1 MKKRKKQQSTPPLSP
16 PPQPPQE
23 EERFTLEDILQEF
36 GAPQPSGEQ
45 PTPQDPALQTPIPR
59 HHTRDADPETQRYQ
73 PNVEDL
79 PERHIPNQ
87 PMVEEQSS
95 ILQDSDEDW
104 EEEPIPGPDL
114 LGVKP
119 KIPDAP
125 AGSPAFPAS
134 AHSTG
139 FQVREAAPRREE
151 PAAPRKR
158 KPATPEAEQPPR
170 RKAAAGISRLKPAPE
185 PGPSR
190 RKPEPEPEPTPPRR
204 RPEPEPESTPPR
216 RKPESRPEPTPSQG
230 RLEPVQNELHREEPP
245 VKKAAHPSPEIP
257 PAGPSAPPT
266 AEPEHAPERAA
277 RAGAPGRPAVPF
289 PEDRRKP
296 PRRAKAPGDK
306 KPPKP
311 ILTPEARFRQA
322 GQEQKRRG
330 IRLAVC
336 LLFAL
341 CNLVLGFFHS
351 QGLLERFQSQSLLV
365 MGEILLMLLCACA
378 AYDVLSDGLR
388 QLLKPGFGFNTLV
401 TVEILVSLADSFYA
415 FQSLRYTYCPLV
427 SLLLACAL
435 WGLRLRSTGTRDAMA
450 PARHCSGE
458 TALVREPG
466 LYQKTAGVLK
476 GKGSMPEFLQ
486 ANDRAAGPQL
496 LLEFYGAAVLLISAL
511 IAGFT
516 CGGDI
521 PTFLQYWTAIAL
533 AGTPLLG
540 SVAWYRPWA
549 ILNRRLQEQGAS
561 LYGWTGARRLCG
573 KLAVPVS
580 DQDLFPR
587 DNIKLNGVKYYGGQA
602 PDRVVAYG
610 AAVIEAAGSGLA
622 PLFQEQMEIRA
633 ARRYALTKF
642 RRYESGGAGAEI
654 GADSVLVGSLQFMQ
668 SMGVEMPAGT
678 RVSQAVYVAINGS
691 LAGVFAIH
699 YGVTRS
705 AAQSLGSLAASR
717 GVLPVVTAG
726 DFIISE
732 PFLRSKFRV
741 NTAKVKLPSLTVRSE
756 LAKRESSSGA
766 KPCVLL
772 QEYRFP
778 AVALAVSG
786 ARALC
791 TAVRWGTLVALAG
804 GIMGMIIMGI
814 LASLSAPGIMSLAN
828 LGLFLL
834 LWSVPGL
841 LLSGW
846 PRNV

>member
-36 GAPQPSGEQ
+36 GASQPSGEQ

-79 PERHIPNQ
+79 PDRHIPNQ
-87 PMVEEQSS
+87 PMVEEQPS

-158 KPATPEAEQPPR
+158 KPAAPEAEQPPR

-216 RKPESRPEPTPSQG
+216 RKPESKPEPTPSQG

-266 AEPEHAPERAA
+266 AEPERAPERAA